1 MMRVKLGPSWRRTV
15 LSTAAAGLM
24 LLATDGQAQRSL
36 GENNSRVKVWNSF
49 AKNLEA
55 AHDYR
60 LKKHGLTEETGTGGY
75 MRDQEFYREYSYTN
89 PKSGKLFSR
98 IRRETKNPDN
108 IHTIEIFFYDDQG
121 RVLADYLAEF
131 LPVYRNAP
139 VQTTI
144 NLFAYNGGLTAFRQF
159 DASGDVI
166 FEKCTGV
173 YDGQAVNF
181 GYDDLSLPPPVTQV
195 TAAVYQACIKGLPPR
210 AGKYLR
216 PTRLL
221 DGYVDT
227 DEASAPVSTLEEARS
242 EIDRLNTEIEKNP
255 KNPRLYLERGRIR
268 FLTREMEEAV
278 MDFDQALELDPDL
291 NSAYFGRGM
300 AKGRMGLL
308 KDGIADL
315 TRYIHANPES
325 SLAYTKRGVRH
336 IWNKDFKSARAD
348 LETAVRLDANNV
360 EAHDDLGVVL
370 AQMGEQEKAIS
381 HFKKARAIEPG
392 YQKVY
397 HNLAMAYY
405 MTNDPNRAL
414 ASVNDSLR
422 LDATNKSSMLLKSV
436 VLEKLGRS
444 AEATAMREKAEFL
457 PGGNWSERSERR

>member
-1 MMRVKLGPSWRRTV
+1 MRESSGTRIWAYSSAVALVT
-15 LSTAAAGLM
+15 LILFT
-24 LLATDGQAQRSL
+24 ATDGLAQRSL
-36 GENNSRVKVWNSF
+36 GENNGRVKVWNSF

-55 AHDYR
+55 AHNFR
-60 LKKHGLTEETGTGGY
+60 LKQHGLTEQTLIGGY
-75 MRDQEFYREYSYTN
+75 MRDPEFYREHNYAD

-108 IHTIEIFFYDDQG
+108 IHTIEIFFYDDKG
-121 RVLADYLAEF
+121 RVTVDYLAEF

-144 NLFAYNGGLTAFRQF
+144 NLFSYNGGLTAFRQF

-173 YDGQAVNF
+173 YDGRTVNF
-181 GYDDLSLPPPVTQV
+181 GYDDLSLPPPETQV
-195 TAAVYQACIKGLPPR
+195 PAAVYQACIKGLPPR

-227 DEASAPVSTLEEARS
+227 DEASAPVRTMEEARS
-242 EIDRLNTEIEKNP
+242 EINRLNTEIEKNP
-255 KNPRLYLERGRIR
+255 KNARLYLERGRIR
-268 FLTREMEEAV
+268 FLTRELEEAV

-308 KDGIADL
+308 EEGIADL

-336 IWNKDFKSARAD
+336 IWNKNFKSARAD
-348 LETAVRLDANNV
+348 LETAVRLDANNA

-370 AQMGEQEKAIS
+370 AQLGEPQKAII

-392 YQKVY
+392 YPKVH

-405 MTNDPNRAL
+405 LTNEPNRAL
-414 ASVNDSLR
+414 ESVNDSLR
-422 LDATNKSSMLLKSV
+422 LDANNKSSMLLKSV
-436 VLEKLGRS
+436 VLKKLGRT
-444 AEATAMREKAEFL
+444 AEAKAIREKAEFL
-457 PGGNWSERSERR
+457 PGGNWSERSELR